1 MPSSNLQAIVISKDH
16 YSKRAA
22 ENWIKLHKF
31 TPIKK
36 MHETI
41 NTYRFRL
48 RPVKEDK
55 YNYRMKQLTT
65 GIKAVIQYPKNNLE
79 YYY

>member
-1 MPSSNLQAIVISKDH
+1 MSTSNLQALVISKDH
-16 YSKRAA
+16 YSKRTAN
-22 ENWIKLHKF
+22 NWVQLHGF
-31 TPIKK
+31 RPMK

-48 RPVKEDK
+48 KSVNADK
-55 YNYRMKQLTT
+55 YDYRMKQLTT
-65 GIKAVIQYPKNNLE
+65 GIKAVIAYPKNNLN